1 MKTTIDKTLNTD
13 KVTPEIIDYIVTK
26 IVREIQPEKIILFGS
41 YARGDFN
48 HNSDLDLFIIK
59 DGKESSRMMSQKVHS
74 LLWDWNLSMDILV
87 RKPKEV
93 EWNFKAKNPFY
104 LYHIFKDG
112 KVLYERKTSKTH
124 NYFLESSI
132 LRNSNKTNMKK
143 NKEENELVSDW
154 LRLAK
159 ENLLYA
165 RLGIEEDFAPWHTTC
180 YLCQGSAEKY
190 IKAFL
195 IWKGWE
201 LLKIHDLGKLLRFC
215 IKYDKEFEKLR
226 DECKLLNKYITEG
239 RYAGD
244 LPFEHIGKDD
254 AIEAIEAAGK
264 IEKLILNKVEIELRN
279 E

>member
-41 YARGDFN
+41 YARGDFDPD
-48 HNSDLDLFIIK
+48 SDLDLFIIK
-59 DGKESSRMMSQKVHS
+59 DGKESSRTMSQKVHS
-74 LLWDWNLSMDILV
+74 LLWDWKFPMDILV

-124 NYFLESSI
+124 NYFLKSSI

-143 NKEENELVSDW
+143 NKEEKELVSDW

-159 ENLLYA
+159 ENLTITGLS
-165 RLGIEEDFAPWHTTC
+165 IKEESPPSHTIC

-201 LLKIHDLGKLLRFC
+201 LVKTHNMEELLSFS
-215 IKYDKEFEKLR
+215 IEYDPEFEKLR
-226 DECKLLNKYITEG
+226 AECKILNKYITEG
-239 RYAGD
+239 RYPGD
-244 LPFEHIGKDD
+244 LPFEHIDKDD
-254 AIEAIEAAGK
+254 AVEAIEAAKK
-264 IEKLILNKVEIELRN
+264 IEKLVLNKVEIELGN
-279 E
+279 